1 MKKEIA
7 ALLAAGM
14 LLAVTS
20 CDKAPEESQTETQTE
35 TTATSTTQSEETTT
49 ESETQ
54 KQYSSDVDSQDVEY
68 VIKDS

>member
-35 TTATSTTQSEETTT
+35 TTAFLRHNLRGRRYRRCGICDKGLVTA
-49 ESETQ
+49 
-54 KQYSSDVDSQDVEY
+54 VLV
-68 VIKDS
+68 